1 MIKLYYSKE
10 VESLLAEG
18 RISKE
23 KIEEI
28 VELAEAS
35 GDRIFESATGWF
47 VGKKNEEDWSYW
59 VYYHPYED
67 GYQVVKADSH
77 HIVVRELKS

>member
-1 MIKLYYSKE
+1 MMIKLYYSKE

-47 VGKKNEEDWSYW
+47 VGKKMKKTGLIGSTITLMKMATRW
-59 VYYHPYED
+59 
-67 GYQVVKADSH
+67 
-77 HIVVRELKS
+77 